1 MKNKF
6 TYQMLLATVVIGVY
20 GLASISPS
28 YAEEGHKHE
37 KQGESS
43 ENYGESDSHEHADEA
58 SEEHGEEA
66 QISEKAIED
75 SGIKLMEASAGI
87 IDQTLFLTGRITLNQ
102 NRTASVK
109 ARFPGVVKEV
119 SKAQGELVKAGD
131 ILASIESNESLQ
143 VYVVKAPI
151 DGVVLSRSINIGDT
165 AGEAAMFTIADM
177 NELWVEFHVF
187 SQDAD
192 LVKSGIPVNVSSS
205 ECEKTQ
211 STTIQSLLPMT
222 EASSQTLL
230 ARATI
235 KNLDSHWLPG
245 MSVRGDVVVQSRD
258 VPLAIKTSALQQM
271 EGQTVVFVKEVD
283 GAFKARPVKTGLQSK
298 NWTEIT
304 DGLKS
309 GETYVSEGSF
319 VVKADIGKAGAEHA
333 H

>member
-6 TYQMLLATVVIGVY
+6 TYKILLATAVIGVY
-20 GLASISPS
+20 GFASISPS
-28 YAEEGHKHE
+28 YAEEGHEHE
-37 KQGESS
+37 QQAESS
-43 ENYGESDSHEHADEA
+43 EKHGEGESHEHADES

-66 QISEKAIED
+66 QLSEKAIED

-87 IDQTLFLTGRITLNQ
+87 VDQTLLLTGRITLNQ
-102 NRTASVK
+102 NKTASVK
-109 ARFPGVVKEV
+109 ARFPGVVKGV
-119 SKAQGELVKAGD
+119 SKAQGEVVKSGD
-131 ILASIESNESLQ
+131 VLATIESNESLQ
-143 VYVVKAPI
+143 VYAVTAPI

-165 AGEAAMFTIADM
+165 AGDAAMFTIADM
-177 NELWVEFHVF
+177 DELWVEFHVF

-192 LVKSGIPVNVSSS
+192 LVKSGVPVDVSSS

-211 STTIQSLLPMT
+211 STAIQSLLPMT

-245 MSVRGDVVVQSRD
+245 MSVRGDVIVESRD
-258 VPLAIKTSALQQM
+258 VPIAIKTSALQQM
-271 EGQTVVFVKEVD
+271 EGKTVVFVKEED

-304 DGLKS
+304 EGLKT
-309 GETYVSEGSF
+309 GETYVSQGSF
-319 VVKADIGKAGAEHA
+319 IVKADIGKAGAEHA